1 MGLAIRATG
10 FNEEIYHSG
19 YMGFT
24 WFRIELAK
32 SYNPEFGI
40 LYEKWARSHLTK
52 EELSEAEINRMNE
65 LCNPDLDLFL
75 QHSDCDGKLTPKECK
90 LIYDVTKNL
99 KCDYRQRN
107 YITDTGKN
115 QLEVFNRAFLH
126 CWKRRVIMRFE

>member
-32 SYNPEFGI
+32 SYNPEFGS
-40 LYEKWARSHLTK
+40 LYEKLTK
-52 EELSEAEINRMNE
+52 EELFDHEIKRMNE

-75 QHSDCDGKLTPKECK
+75 QHSAAGKLTPKECK

-99 KCDYRQRN
+99 KCDYQQRN
-107 YITDTGKN
+107 YITVTGKN